1 MNLYRWKFANVFLQS
16 RVMLSFQTWR
26 SSQDMVGDLYLTS
39 KSLWSRTEMLE
50 VNWKLESRKVSSQW
64 NGIYIQQFYFECIF
78 KFSVP
83 LESLW
88 SYAIVI
94 TSNMLWFDLALG
106 FVFSDLPRLSRY
118 ITMKESVWTQ
128 ENTEHAKN

>member
-1 MNLYRWKFANVFLQS
+1 MNLYRWKFGNVLLQS
-16 RVMLSFQTWR
+16 RVMSSFLTSR
-26 SSQDMVGDLYLTS
+26 SSQVMVWDLYLIS
-39 KSLWSRTEMLE
+39 KSVWSWTKMLG
-50 VNWKLESRKVSSQW
+50 VNWKLKSRKVSSQW

-88 SYAIVI
+88 GYAIVI

-128 ENTEHAKN
+128 ENTEHAKS